1 MSHAIF
7 RNCSLLLS
15 RHPPIVGLASFNR
28 TLRSTPAAFS
38 HRNYA
43 SSEKEDDG
51 VASSKSGGQAEE
63 IVGKMRP
70 TDGLIRDSAFISQSD
85 TKSRNSGHKTF
96 RNHHTES
103 VDFFGFDSAKD
114 TYDGPIEFPE
124 SLPRNLRKK
133 YINNGQDKKEKTKQF
148 EQKLYGYVRYDKIRQ
163 THNVTSK
170 ERNAS
175 SSPQLGEAPKQQ
187 EKVHSHKHL
196 TKPGTQDKAK
206 LEKSRSA
213 NNLKSHTSESQADC
227 YVDDQYFAYEGQF
240 KDKYNSSQ
248 RDKYLKSESNSYTA
262 EVEQKPDSSSRQ
274 TGKLKDFD
282 KRSEELNYIDNQYFT
297 TERNQQKNDRDLNN
311 ETCTENAQ
319 MIQDKLSDCMTY
331 EEEMNDIDRQ
341 YFAESSATQAI
352 RSKSRLKGLDTNGIK
367 HRTMDKDPEYRKH
380 QTTNEKEKISSET
393 LKRRDGIATKEP
405 DGKTQRQTTAYELSM
420 KIRKEKERTNSVNLY
435 GEMNPRELDSKGFR
449 ILKNQV
455 PHFDNAPSIDVRHV
469 LRQSVIYNRDDIVA
483 INKPYGIPSHDGP
496 GVVHSMSNFLDSL
509 LPKTQLFPVH
519 RLDQET
525 TGVMLFAKTEDR
537 ARELSE
543 RFESGNLKKRYLAIT
558 KNIPKLASG
567 EIDIPIS
574 EVKVDGKIKM
584 TLKPHYSPDLKPVM
598 KKRTGGSD
606 AVTRYRIL
614 ATSDKCALLECVPLT
629 GKKHQ
634 IRVHLAYG
642 LDCPILGD
650 HKYSH
655 FNRMAPMKLHP
666 VMLQKLRIQQSK
678 VRHLAVHL
686 HARSI
691 AIPEY
696 LNGRTLF
703 VSAPLPPHFIK
714 NIKSLKLKLP
724 KNM

>member
-7 RNCSLLLS
+7 RHCSHLLS
-15 RHPPIVGLASFNR
+15 RHPPIVGLALFNR
-28 TLRSTPAAFS
+28 TLKSTPAAFS

-43 SSEKEDDG
+43 SREKEDDG
-51 VASSKSGGQAEE
+51 VSSSKSGGQAEE

-85 TKSRNSGHKTF
+85 TKSRNPGHNTF

-133 YINNGQDKKEKTKQF
+133 YINNGEDKKEKTIQF

-163 THNVTSK
+163 TQNVASA
-170 ERNAS
+170 ERNES
-175 SSPQLGEAPKQQ
+175 FSPKLGEAQKQQ
-187 EKVHSHKHL
+187 EKAHSRKHL
-196 TKPGTQDKAK
+196 TKPVTQDKTK

-213 NNLKSHTSESQADC
+213 NSLKSHTSESEADC
-227 YVDDQYFAYEGQF
+227 YIDDQYFTYEGQF
-240 KDKYNSSQ
+240 KDKLNSNQ
-248 RDKYLKSESNSYTA
+248 RDKYLNSESA
-262 EVEQKPDSSSRQ
+262 EVEQKSESSSRQ
-274 TGKLKDFD
+274 PGKLQDFD
-282 KRSEELNYIDNQYFT
+282 KRSEELNYIDNQYFS
-297 TERNQQKNDRDLNN
+297 TERNQEETDRDRNN
-311 ETCTENAQ
+311 KACIENAQ
-319 MIQDKLSDCMTY
+319 MIPDKLSNCVTY
-331 EEEMNDIDRQ
+331 EGEMNDIDRQ

-352 RSKSRLKGLDTNGIK
+352 QSKSKLKGLDANDTK
-367 HRTMDKDPEYRKH
+367 DRTMNKKDPEFRKR
-380 QTTNEKEKISSET
+380 QTTEEKGKIFSET
-393 LKRRDGIATKEP
+393 LKRQDSISAKES
-405 DGKTQRQTTAYELSM
+405 DGKTQRQTTAYDLSM

-525 TGVMLFAKTEDR
+525 TGIMLFAKTEDR

-543 RFESGNLKKRYLAIT
+543 RFERGNLKKRYLAIT
-558 KNIPKLASG
+558 KNIPKLALG

-574 EVKVDGKIKM
+574 EVKVEGKIKM

-606 AVTRYRIL
+606 AITRYRIL

-714 NIKSLKLKLP
+714 NMKSLKLKLP